1 MTESLP
7 ITISADD
14 AINALFPKARSV
26 LNKLEA
32 QLNFQSL
39 TAGWYGD
46 EENILSINLAVVISE
61 TFKQET
67 DANQAFEFPADD
79 LASHIDELEVNL
91 LVAITEKE
99 QLLLEQKPNL
109 LSKLLQLKLIKAT
122 NTVAEIKQLTP
133 LPE

>member
-7 ITISADD
+7 ISITSEAGVTE
-14 AINALFPKARSV
+14 LFPKIAGI

-46 EENILSINLAVVISE
+46 EENILTISIALVLPQSFTEQSAKLSN
-61 TFKQET
+61 KQL
-67 DANQAFEFPADD
+67 PADD
-79 LASHIDELEVNL
+79 VAFSIDTINVDL
-91 LVAITEKE
+91 LVAITQQE
-99 QLLLEQKPNL
+99 QAIITEQP
-109 LSKLLQLKLIKAT
+109 KLLQRLIQLKLIKAT
-122 NTVAEIKQLTP
+122 NLVAEKQQLTP